1 MRCDDAEHF
10 LAVETFEQGFGQRTA
25 HERFRAAAELVDK
38 QQCTLVAVP
47 NEVFHVRQMRTV
59 GAQIVLDAL
68 LVADI
73 DKQALEDSGFRLFVK
88 RDRDAALKHVL
99 QQPDRF
105 QTDRFTTGVRAGN
118 DQQASCLV

>member
-10 LAVETFEQGFGQRTA
+10 LAVETFEQGFGQRSA
-25 HERFRAAAELVDK
+25 HKRFCTAAELVDK

-68 LVADI
+68 LVADVEHEM
-73 DKQALEDSGFRLFVK
+73 LENPYLRTLAH
-88 RDRDAALKHVL
+88 RNR
-99 QQPDRF
+99 
-105 QTDRFTTGVRAGN
+105 
-118 DQQASCLV
+118 

>member
-1 MRCDDAEHF
+1 M
-10 LAVETFEQGFGQRTA
+10 
-25 HERFRAAAELVDK
+25 
-38 QQCTLVAVP
+38 P

-73 DKQALEDSGFRLFVK
+73 DKQTLEDSGFRLFVK
-88 RDRDAALKHVL
+88 RDQYAALKHVL
-99 QQPDRF
+99 QQADRF
-105 QTDRFTTGVRAGN
+105 QTDRFTAGVRAGN